1 MAETEHRLLY
11 GGWTQP
17 RKSGM
22 FGGTSTATYVFI
34 AAAIVV
40 LICFALPLPT
50 FVRIGV
56 LFLAALFVAPLW
68 LSAGGKSWWEVFA
81 ESRGRGGAI
90 RAGEHLYRAGGGA
103 KVPSARCPGVLANS
117 QLSEHTA
124 IDGTEFGLVKVGD
137 FYTVILR
144 TWPQGSEWVDQS
156 RFDQWVAGFGQ
167 SIAFNGQSPDIE
179 AMVAVVETL
188 PESAQRVALQ
198 HEKQVKE
205 DAHPVAQQIHYEA
218 NYAVPSAEV
227 RLEGRLAITFNADVG
242 MRHRDTVEQSEDIAR
257 RLPRI
262 VDVITTSGLPCRPM
276 GAREITAITRR
287 GYSPADEFDLETALL
302 QGQDLGFTWADAGP
316 VSADDKRGYY
326 VHDAGV
332 SVNWVMRKPPA
343 SAVDAHVLEEILA
356 PRSEIPRKRVTTCYR
371 PHTPAE
377 STKIVDEDHID
388 AERAV
393 TGRMGRLSEEARLRV
408 ERTRQAR
415 EEQALGAGVSRF
427 MISVTVT
434 IPTGGDLSKVES
446 LVADLGT
453 ASRLDLKQGYNQQAA
468 LFAHGMGIGMVLPSH
483 STISDRLAA

>member
-1 MAETEHRLLY
+1 MAEQEHRLLY

-22 FGGTSTATYVFI
+22 FGGTSTGTYVFI

-40 LICFALPLPT
+40 LICFALPLPNWMR
-50 FVRIGV
+50 VGAVIC
-56 LFLAALFVAPLW
+56 AAAVVAPLW
-68 LSAGGKSWWEVFA
+68 LSHGDKSLWEIAA
-81 ESRGRGGAI
+81 ESRGRGGSR
-90 RAGEHLYRAGGGA
+90 RAGEQAYRAGGGA
-103 KVPSARCPGVLANS
+103 PVATPRCPGIMANS
-117 QLSEHTA
+117 QLSEHVA
-124 IDGTEFGLVKVGD
+124 IDGTKFGLVKVGD

-156 RFDQWVAGFGQ
+156 RFDQLVAGFGQ
-167 SIAFNGQSPDIE
+167 SIAFNGQSPDVE

-198 HEKQVKE
+198 HEKQVNP
-205 DAHPVAQQIHYEA
+205 DAHAIARQIHHEA

-242 MRHRDTVEQSEDIAR
+242 MRHRDTVEQADDIAR

-262 VDVITTSGLPCRPM
+262 VDVISTSGLPCRPM
-276 GAREITAITRR
+276 GEREITALTRR

-302 QGQDLGFTWADAGP
+302 QGEDLGFAWSDAGP
-316 VSADDKRGYY
+316 VAADDKRAYY
-326 VHDAGV
+326 VHDAAMSV
-332 SVNWVMRKPPA
+332 SWVMRKPPA
-343 SAVDAHVLEEILA
+343 SAVDARVLEEVLA
-356 PRSEIPRKRVTTCYR
+356 PRSEIPRKRVTVCYR

-393 TGRMGRLSEEARLRV
+393 TGRVGRLSEQARLRV
-408 ERTRQAR
+408 DRTRQAR

-434 IPTGGDLSKVES
+434 IPTDGDLSKVES
-446 LVADLGT
+446 LLSDLGT
-453 ASRLDLKQGYNQQAA
+453 ASRLDLRTGYHQQAA
-468 LFAHGMGIGMVLPSH
+468 LFAHGLGIGMVFPSH